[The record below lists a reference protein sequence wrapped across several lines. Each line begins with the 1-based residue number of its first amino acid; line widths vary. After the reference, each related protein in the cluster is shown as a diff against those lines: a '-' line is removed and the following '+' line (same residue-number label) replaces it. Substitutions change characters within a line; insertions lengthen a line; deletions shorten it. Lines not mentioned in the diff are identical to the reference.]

1 MPIDLLQTGLPA
13 DPETERLVLGAAIT
27 DPESIPP
34 IAAALSPDDF
44 AVEAHRRILQ
54 AALAVHERGETVQ
67 RHTVFFELERR
78 GQAQAVGGLSFL
90 VGLDDGLPKLFSLDD
105 YVTRVQEKATL
116 RRAAMAHQRCL
127 DEILTGRVSGNQA
140 VEAIDGLARSLGDS
154 ATRRNRLRSAGE
166 IFAEAGVEAILN
178 PASSPEHGRIVHL
191 PWRGL
196 DELLGGLRPGQLAIL
211 AARPAVGK
219 TTMALQIA
227 TDAAASHRP
236 AAMFSLEMPSSE
248 LLQRAACS
256 RARVDSA
263 RARQGRLDQSERAC
277 LLKAASA
284 IEGLP
289 LFLDDQTGATVAGV
303 AAAVRAL
310 HSREKVSLVVIDYL
324 QLMSGGKFEN
334 RNVEVSAIS
343 RGLKRLALELR
354 IPILAL
360 SQLTREPERQSRTP
374 TLADLRD
381 SGSIEQDADIVVFLH
396 AERDQTGPT
405 VEVRAIVAKNRTG
418 PTGKVTLG
426 FERRITRFVEPNES
440 MEAAS

>member
-13 DPETERLVLGAAIT
+13 DPETERLILGAALT
-27 DPESIPP
+27 DTESVPP
-34 IAAALSPDDF
+34 IAATLSPDDF

-78 GQAQAVGGLSFL
+78 GQAQAVGGISFL

-116 RRAAMAHQRCL
+116 RRAAMGHQRCL
-127 DEILTGRVSGNQA
+127 DEILTGRVSGPEA
-140 VEAIDGLARSLGDS
+140 VESIDRLVRSLSDT
-154 ATRRNRLRSAGE
+154 ATRRNRLRSASE
-166 IFAEAGVEAILN
+166 IFGEVGVEAVLN
-178 PASSPEHGRIVHL
+178 PASSPEHDLIVRL

-219 TTMALQIA
+219 TAMALAIA
-227 TDAAASHRP
+227 TEAAARRQP
-236 AAMFSLEMPSSE
+236 AALFSLEMPSTE

-256 RARVDSA
+256 SARVDSV
-263 RARQGRLDQSERAC
+263 RARQGRLDQNERAR
-277 LLKAASA
+277 LMKAAGA

-289 LFLDDQTGATVAGV
+289 LFLDDQTGATVSGV
-303 AAAVRAL
+303 SAAVRAL
-310 HSREKVSLVVIDYL
+310 HSRERVALVVIDYL
-324 QLMSGGKFEN
+324 QLMSGGRFEN
-334 RNVEVSAIS
+334 RNVEVSSIS

-360 SQLTREPERQSRTP
+360 SQLTREPERQARRP

-381 SGSIEQDADIVVFLH
+381 SGSISK
-396 AERDQTGPT
+396 T
-405 VEVRAIVAKNRTG
+405 RT
-418 PTGKVTLG
+418 
-426 FERRITRFVEPNES
+426 R
-440 MEAAS
+440 